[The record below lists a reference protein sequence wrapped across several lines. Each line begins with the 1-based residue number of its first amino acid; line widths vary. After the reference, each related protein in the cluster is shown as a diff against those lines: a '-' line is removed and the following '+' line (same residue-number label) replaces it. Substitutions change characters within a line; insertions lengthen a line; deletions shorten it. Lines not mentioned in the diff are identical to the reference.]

1 MSTWVSSIAIT
12 RGWVPEFPSRI
23 TLAFVFAAQ
32 TVPRLLHALCSDELT
47 VWEHLETQ
55 QALFKQFAEILDFI
69 MQFDNLKVSLF

>member
-1 MSTWVSSIAIT
+1 MSC
-12 RGWVPEFPSRI
+12 PSCV
-23 TLAFVFAAQ
+23 LFVAQ

-69 MQFDNLKVSLF
+69 MQFDNLKVSKLFHDIVSPLSFKSIWRKCF